1 MKILVTGASG
11 FIGSTIVESLAADQ
25 TNDVWATGRSF
36 TPKFDH
42 FENVTYFQQDLSEDL
57 PELVFDV
64 CIHSAGL
71 ADDKATRE
79 QFYKHNVK
87 ATENL
92 LRALRGCKTF
102 IFISSASVYDY
113 ADGKIKY
120 EEDAHLDNDLSLYG
134 HSKLLAE
141 GLVRASGI
149 SSVYILRPR
158 AVYGRGDRV
167 LLPRILGLIRG
178 GTMILPA
185 NISGKAS
192 MTHVQN
198 LTEVV
203 QKCIRQS
210 AAGIHVFNVADKR
223 VYNLTEIFGAIL
235 QRKFGNKRFIYIPGP
250 VVAFFVFLGY
260 YLGGVGRLSKQS
272 LKYITEDS
280 VIGVDKVEELIGY
293 EAQYDFFSS
302 VEELD
307 I

>member
-11 FIGSTIVESLAADQ
+11 FIGSNIVESLAAYE
-25 TNDVWATGRSF
+25 TNDIWATGRSF
-36 TPKFDH
+36 TLKFDH
-42 FENVTYFQQDLSEDL
+42 FENVTYFQLDLSEGLPDL
-57 PELVFDV
+57 IFDV
-64 CIHSAGL
+64 CIHCAGL

-79 QFYKHNVK
+79 QFNKHNVK

-113 ADGKIKY
+113 ADGKVKY

-141 GLVRASGI
+141 DLVRASGI
-149 SSVYILRPR
+149 CSVYILRPR

-167 LLPRILGLIRG
+167 LLPRILGLIRRG
-178 GTMILPA
+178 RMILPA
-185 NISGKAS
+185 NVTGKAS

-198 LTEVV
+198 LAEVV
-203 QKCIRQS
+203 QKCIGQS

-223 VYNLTEIFGAIL
+223 IYDLREIFGAIL
-235 QRKFGNKRFIYIPGP
+235 QRKFGKKRFFYIPGS
-250 VVAFFVFLGY
+250 VVVFFVFLGS
-260 YLGGVGRLSKQS
+260 YLRGAGRLSRQS

-280 VIGVDKVEELIGY
+280 VIDVGKVEKLVGY
-293 EAQYDFFSS
+293 KGQHEFFNS
-302 VEELD
+302 VADLD